1 MRYIVQGAGAIG
13 CLVGGLLADSGA
25 EVILIARP
33 SQADTINQHGI
44 TIHSVFHPT
53 KQVTN
58 IKAVTSPHDI
68 APQPGDVLM
77 LAVKSTQTNHCI
89 HELHEV
95 FPQDTPLFCLQNGVR
110 NETTAA
116 ERFLHVYGV
125 MIAACVNHLEPGV
138 VCHTLKQDL
147 VIGNYPLGCD
157 EIATKVAQDLS
168 KAGFNAVLSGHV
180 MAAKWGKLVLNL
192 TNALLA
198 ATGHHL
204 QLAWN
209 LPEVSLLMAEVQEE
223 GIHVVEASGIPLA
236 EGNSPLDVYAMTRKT
251 REVGENVPDQEAIRA
266 AENLPENHRTYVSTW
281 FDLKRQHGE
290 CEASYLNGEILL
302 LGEKHS
308 IPTPYNFALL
318 DLVER
323 MAAQHF
329 PPGHYSI
336 AEVREMIEQKKAE
349 LTQPSA

>member
-13 CLVGGLLADSGA
+13 CLVGGLLADAGA
-25 EVILIARP
+25 DVVLIARP
-33 SQADTINQHGI
+33 AQADAINQRGL
-44 TIHSVFHPT
+44 TIHSVYHPT
-53 KQVTN
+53 KHVTN
-58 IKAVTSPHDI
+58 VKAVTSPHDLT
-68 APQPGDVLM
+68 PQPGDVLL
-77 LAVKSTQTNHCI
+77 LAVKSSQTQQCI

-125 MIAACVNHLEPGV
+125 MIAACVNYLDAGV
-138 VCHTLKQDL
+138 VSHTLKQDL

-157 EIATKVAQDLS
+157 ETATKVAQDLS
-168 KAGFNAVLSGHV
+168 QAGFNAVLSGHV

-209 LPEVSLLMAEVQEE
+209 LPEVSLLMAEIQEE
-223 GIHVVEASGIPLA
+223 GLRVVEASGIPLN
-236 EGNSPLDVYAMTRKT
+236 EGNSPLDVYAMTRRS
-251 REVGENVPDQEAIRA
+251 REVGESAPNEEGIRA
-266 AENLPENHRTYVSTW
+266 AESLPETQRTYVSTW
-281 FDLKRQHGE
+281 VDLNRQHGE

-302 LGEKHS
+302 LGEKHN

-323 MAAQHF
+323 MAAQHT
-329 PPGHYSI
+329 PPGQYSI
-336 AEVREMIEQKKAE
+336 AEVRELIEQKKAE
-349 LTQPSA
+349 LVPSAP

>member
-13 CLVGGLLADSGA
+13 CLVGGLLADTGA

-33 SQADTINQHGI
+33 SQADVINQRGI

-53 KQVTN
+53 KHVAN
-58 IKAVTSPHDI
+58 IKAVSSPHDI
-68 APQPGDVLM
+68 TPQPGDVLM

-89 HELHEV
+89 HQLHEV
-95 FPQDTPLFCLQNGVR
+95 FSQDTPLFCLQNGVR

-125 MIAACVNHLEPGV
+125 MIAACVNYLEPGV
-138 VCHTLKQDL
+138 VSHTLKQDL

-157 EIATKVAQDLS
+157 EVATKVAQDLS
-168 KAGFNAVLSGHV
+168 QAGFNAVLSGHV

-223 GIHVVEASGIPLA
+223 GLRVVEASGIPLT
-236 EGNSPLDVYAMTRKT
+236 EGNSPLDVYAMTRKA
-251 REVGENVPDQEAIRA
+251 RQVGESVPDEEAIRA
-266 AENLPENHRTYVSTW
+266 AESLPEQQRTYVSTW
-281 FDLKRQHGE
+281 VDLQRQHGE
-290 CEASYLNGEILL
+290 CEASYLNGEIIL
-302 LGEKHS
+302 LGEKHA
-308 IPTPYNFALL
+308 ITTPYSFALL
-318 DLVER
+318 DIVER
-323 MAAQHF
+323 MAAQHL

-336 AEVREMIEQKKAE
+336 AAVREVVEQKKAE
-349 LTQPSA
+349 LIQPSA

>member
-25 EVILIARP
+25 EVVLIARP
-33 SQADTINQHGI
+33 AQADAINQRGL
-44 TIHSVFHPT
+44 TIHSVYHPT
-53 KQVTN
+53 KHVAN
-58 IKAVTSPHDI
+58 VKAVTSPHELT
-68 APQPGDVLM
+68 PQPGDVLL
-77 LAVKSTQTNHCI
+77 LAVKSSQTQPCI

-125 MIAACVNHLEPGV
+125 MIAACVNYLEAGV
-138 VCHTLKQDL
+138 VSHTLKQDL
-147 VIGNYPLGCD
+147 VLGNYPLGCD
-157 EIATKVAQDLS
+157 DVATKVAQDLS
-168 KAGFNAVLSGHV
+168 QAGFTAVLSAHV

-204 QLAWN
+204 QLAWC
-209 LPEVSLLMAEVQEE
+209 LPEVSLLMAELQEE
-223 GIHVVEASGIPLA
+223 GLRVVEASGIPLT
-236 EGNSPLDVYAMTRKT
+236 EGNSPLDVYAMTRRV
-251 REVGENVPDQEAIRA
+251 REVGESAPHEEAIRA
-266 AENLPENHRTYVSTW
+266 AEALPEAQRTYVSTW
-281 FDLKRQHGE
+281 VDLHRQHGE

-302 LGEKHS
+302 LGEKHN

-323 MAAQHF
+323 MAAQHL

-336 AEVREMIEQKKAE
+336 ADVREMIAQKKAE
-349 LTQPSA
+349 LEQPSV

>member
-13 CLVGGLLADSGA
+13 CLVGGWLADTGA
-25 EVILIARP
+25 EVLLIARP
-33 SQADTINQHGI
+33 SQADVINQRGV

-53 KQVTN
+53 KHIAN
-58 IKAVTSPHDI
+58 IKAVTSPHEI
-68 APQPGDVLM
+68 TPQPGDVLM
-77 LAVKSTQTNHCI
+77 LAVKSSQTHQCI
-89 HELHEV
+89 HELQEV
-95 FPQDTPLFCLQNGVR
+95 FSQDTPLFCLQNGVR

-125 MIAACVNHLEPGV
+125 MIAACVNYLEPGV
-138 VCHTLKQDL
+138 VSHTLKQDL
-147 VIGNYPLGCD
+147 VVGNYPLGCD
-157 EIATKVAQDLS
+157 EVATKVAQDLS
-168 KAGFNAVLSGHV
+168 QAGFNAVLSEHI

-223 GIHVVEASGIPLA
+223 GLRAVEASGIPLT
-236 EGNSPLDVYAMTRKT
+236 EGNSPLDVYAMTRKA
-251 REVGENVPDQEAIRA
+251 REVGESTPNEEAIRA
-266 AENLPENHRTYVSTW
+266 AEKLPEEQRTYVSTW
-281 FDLKRQHGE
+281 VDLRRQHGE

-302 LGEKHS
+302 LGEKHD

-323 MAAQHF
+323 MAAQHL
-329 PPGHYSI
+329 PPGHHTI
-336 AEVREMIEQKKAE
+336 AEVRAMIEQKKAE
-349 LTQPSA
+349 LNQPSA

>member
-13 CLVGGLLADSGA
+13 CLVGGLLADAGA
-25 EVILIARP
+25 DVVLIARP
-33 SQADTINQHGI
+33 AQADAINQRGL
-44 TIHSVFHPT
+44 TIHSVYHPT
-53 KQVTN
+53 KHVTN
-58 IKAVTSPHDI
+58 VKAVTSPHDLT
-68 APQPGDVLM
+68 PQPGDVLL
-77 LAVKSTQTNHCI
+77 LAVKSSQTQQCI

-125 MIAACVNHLEPGV
+125 MIAACVNYLDAGV
-138 VCHTLKQDL
+138 VSHTLKQDL

-157 EIATKVAQDLS
+157 ETATKVAQDLS
-168 KAGFNAVLSGHV
+168 QAGFNAVLSGHV

-209 LPEVSLLMAEVQEE
+209 LPEVSLLMAEIQEE
-223 GIHVVEASGIPLA
+223 GLRVVEASGIPLN
-236 EGNSPLDVYAMTRKT
+236 EGNSPLDVYAMTRRS
-251 REVGENVPDQEAIRA
+251 REVGESAPNEEGIRA
-266 AENLPENHRTYVSTW
+266 AESLPETQRTYVSTW
-281 FDLKRQHGE
+281 VDLQRQHGE

-302 LGEKHS
+302 LGEKHN

-323 MAAQHF
+323 MAAQHT
-329 PPGHYSI
+329 PPGQYSI
-336 AEVREMIEQKKAE
+336 AEVRELIEQKKAE
-349 LTQPSA
+349 LAPSAP